1 MSYEKAYFKDAN
13 DEVFYVQFN
22 PSEMTL
28 AEKAT
33 WKTAD
38 EKKKQRPKI
47 EYEKGDP
54 TTLKMKLIF
63 DASNKIDSD
72 GDVDS
77 QYIQKLRAFMSAD
90 KATSTGSGEDRETV
104 YRPDYVSFHWGDF
117 EFDGVLESLSAK
129 YMMFSAK
136 GNPVRAEVDVQMKER
151 HRPTLTATSNCP
163 VQLSTVDTMMQVNGT
178 IGDRT
183 SVTISAGVRVER
195 VRSDDTLS
203 SISLRAGIAM
213 RWIAIANGIDDPMN
227 LDCLEVLIPDS
238 LELAL
243 VLEAQLIQR
252 SDGDPADPI
261 WMERLSGALTYEAV
275 LGDAAIFES
284 SLSLVGG
291 ELSGSLAVTL
301 FDGGE
306 GDDLE
311 SDEAIGEFF
320 SELGESG
327 PAPEFQDW
335 EPGESD
341 GAIKEYLGGDFG
353 PPERAPAAEA
363 GPLAESSTGEAAT
376 NENGQSDGAAGGFGE
391 AGQTDTESDLA
402 TADWSEGGETEMIER
417 ESAEAGALAESSTGE
432 AATNENGE
440 SEASASGFGEAG
452 ATDLDSEAAADGF
465 GEAGETEMVERE
477 TAESGDLAESGSV
490 EANEDGTDQS
500 SDMAT
505 AEWAEQGDAEMVARD
520 EAEGPAPAS
529 DFGEAPEA
537 ATAEFGD
544 SEVTIE
550 SSESSGEAE
559 MIAREESEAPDPV
572 TDFGEAPEAATV
584 EFGDS
589 ESTFDDS
596 GDSSGT
602 TSDDEQ

>member
-1 MSYEKAYFKDAN
+1 MSYEKAYFKDK
-13 DEVFYVQFN
+13 DDKVFYVQFN

-38 EKKKQRPKI
+38 EKKKPRPKI
-47 EYEKGDP
+47 EYEKGEP

-77 QYIQKLRAFMSAD
+77 KYVQKLRAFMSAD
-90 KATSTGSGEDRETV
+90 KVTETDKKEKV
-104 YRPDYVSFHWGDF
+104 YRPDFLSFHWGDF
-117 EFDGVLESLSAK
+117 EFKGVLETLTAK
-129 YMMFSAK
+129 FLMFSAQ
-136 GNPVRAEVDVQMKER
+136 GNPVRAEVDIQLKEYY
-151 HRPTLTATSNCP
+151 RPTLTASSNCP
-163 VQLSTVDTMMQVNGT
+163 VQLSTVNTMMQVNGT

-183 SVTISAGVRVER
+183 SVTITAGVTVER

-203 SISLRAGIAM
+203 SISLRCGVAM

-291 ELSGSLAVTL
+291 ELNGSLAVTL
-301 FDGGE
+301 YDGGE

-320 SELGESG
+320 AEMGESG

-353 PPERAPAAEA
+353 PPERAQAAEA

-376 NENGQSDGAAGGFGE
+376 NENGESEAAAGGFGE
-391 AGQTDTESDLA
+391 AGETDQTSDLA
-402 TADWSEGGETEMIER
+402 TAEWAEQGEAEMIER
-417 ESAEAGALAESSTGE
+417 ESAEAGE
-432 AATNENGE
+432 
-440 SEASASGFGEAG
+440 
-452 ATDLDSEAAADGF
+452 
-465 GEAGETEMVERE
+465 
-477 TAESGDLAESGSV
+477 LAESGSV
-490 EANEDGTDQS
+490 DANEDTTDQT

-505 AEWAEQGDAEMVARD
+505 EEWAEQGEAEMIER
-520 EAEGPAPAS
+520 EQSEGPVPAS
-529 DFGEAPEA
+529 DFGDAPEA
-537 ATAEFGD
+537 ATTEFGD
-544 SEVTIE
+544 SEVTIQ
-550 SSESSGEAE
+550 SSEESGEVE
-559 MIAREESEAPDPV
+559 MIQREASEAPEPIADL
-572 TDFGEAPEAATV
+572 GEAPEAATV
-584 EFGDS
+584 EFGES
-589 ESTFDDS
+589 ESTFEDS
-596 GDSSGT
+596 GDSSGGT
-602 TSDDEQ
+602 TEDEK